1 MTVSPMAI
9 RAVAVGTPKAENADG
24 ASGAAAAPRRDA
36 TQQAAAARMKF
47 LLQRSETPEMPQHG
61 RRGTSP
67 EKSAI

>member
-9 RAVAVGTPKAENADG
+9 RAVAVGTPKADADG